1 MVCVLFRDKNFENFI
16 LSALELL
23 GFEYRQGLAPAA
35 DTVVCCEGE
44 LESAISYYSGVE
56 ESVVYIL
63 ISKKRSSHRLYDG
76 SEADV
81 RLLSYPFSLSSFAS
95 LIKAAQNA
103 TRSMMQSATQGTT
116 QSITQSVNR
125 PANSGEVEYSP
136 DNGSVSFGGKNVRLT
151 EREGLLFSYLFSR
164 RGEEV
169 SREEISSAVWGRSES
184 STNVTD
190 VYISYLRKKLA
201 PLLGQGAIRSVH
213 GIGYILDV

>member
-35 DTVVCCEGE
+35 DAVVCCEGE
-44 LESAISYYSGVE
+44 LESAISYYSGE
-56 ESVVYIL
+56 EERVVYIL
-63 ISKKRSSHRLYDG
+63 ISKKRSSQRLYDG
-76 SEADV
+76 AEADV

-95 LIKAAQNA
+95 LIKAAQN
-103 TRSMMQSATQGTT
+103 TT
-116 QSITQSVNR
+116 QSMIQSVNR
-125 PANSGEVEYSP
+125 PANSGEVEYST
-136 DNGSVSFGGKNVRLT
+136 DNGLVSFGGKNVRLT

-184 STNVTD
+184 STNVTE